1 MAELKAIF
9 DDLPVTQWEN
19 LETGKYWA
27 KMVQNGWK
35 QNVDQSCSQTT
46 CLQNSKKQISLDLN
60 FPALEYVI

>member
-1 MAELKAIF
+1 MYFPHNQDPELMAELKAIF

-35 QNVDQSCSQTT
+35 QNVD
-46 CLQNSKKQISLDLN
+46 
-60 FPALEYVI
+60 